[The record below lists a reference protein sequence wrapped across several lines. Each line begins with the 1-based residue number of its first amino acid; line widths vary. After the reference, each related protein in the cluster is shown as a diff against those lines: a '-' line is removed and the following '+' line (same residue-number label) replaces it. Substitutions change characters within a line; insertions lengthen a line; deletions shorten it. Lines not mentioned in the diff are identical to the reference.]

1 MRGEAGRRH
10 AGDPANL
17 EGLNFADSLKKLTID
32 NEAESNAGIEQGV
45 LKLTWKIDSRFE
57 KCFRQEFCGSPEI
70 V

>member
-1 MRGEAGRRH
+1 MRGEASRSH
-10 AGDPANL
+10 AGDPAHL
-17 EGLNFADSLKKLTID
+17 ERLNFADIKKLTID

-57 KCFRQEFCGSPEI
+57 KCSRQGFLGSPEI